1 MAPEKDASPE
11 ELPVAV
17 YNGRYHGGWSNLH
30 PSANAT
36 IALTSGHI
44 KVLIPKEEIG
54 PQPGAAGGKEL
65 SWTGVKSLRLERT
78 LFGADSVG
86 RAVYTEFAIGLADG
100 STVALDVPNVEPLEI
115 WRALDRVHAFRHRIP
130 DRIAAQLRDAAPAS
144 NASVATPP
152 GDSTTVPT
160 PAQPVK
166 REKYVM
172 PRRVK
177 VLLAA
182 VVVIVA
188 AVVIGDH
195 FTSGGPSADITHK
208 VDRVAVL
215 DSSHVR
221 VWTTWTNTGKATGN
235 ASCAINVTAYNAFG
249 DETGSG
255 VDSTGPN
262 NALKPGQSVNL
273 YQDVVITNTDAA
285 GVTSTKDVSITTC

>member
-1 MAPEKDASPE
+1 MTAETGVSPQE
-11 ELPVAV
+11 PTVAV

-30 PSANAT
+30 PSSNVT
-36 IALTSGHI
+36 IALTSAHI

-54 PQPGAAGGKEL
+54 PQPGAVGGKEL
-65 SWTGVKSLRLERT
+65 PWAGVKSLRLDRQ

-86 RAVYTEFAIGLADG
+86 RAVYTEFAVGLADG

-115 WRALDRVHAFRHRIP
+115 WRALDRIQAFRHRIP
-130 DRIAAQLRDAAPAS
+130 DRITAQLRDTAAAP
-144 NASVATPP
+144 NTSVATPL
-152 GDSTTVPT
+152 GDSTPVATPT
-160 PAQPVK
+160 QSVK
-166 REKYVM
+166 RQKYVM

-177 VLLAA
+177 VLLAV

-195 FTSGGPSADITHK
+195 FTSGGPSAEITHK
-208 VDRVAVL
+208 VDSVAVL

-221 VWTTWTNTGKATGN
+221 VWTTWTNTGKTTGN

-262 NALKPGQSVNL
+262 NSLKPGQSVNL
-273 YQDVVITNTDAA
+273 YQDVVITNNDAA